1 MRVVVMA
8 YQDIGWVSL
17 DELLRVGAEVAAV
30 VTHRD
35 DPRENIWFRSV
46 AERARQ
52 AGLPVVTPASVN
64 DPDVVAAIARL
75 APDFILSFYFRDLL
89 APEVLR
95 LAKRGALNLHGSLLP
110 RYRGRCPVNWV
121 LVNGERETGVT
132 LHHMETK
139 PDRGD
144 IVAQR
149 AVPIAD
155 DDTALSLNRKLGE
168 VARLLLRET
177 YPLLATGSAPR
188 IPQDHRRA
196 SYFGGRRPED
206 GRLLWRRSARQLY
219 NLVRAVTHPY
229 PGAFTTCRTTPLFV
243 WWARPLDDRPDG
255 VPGEVLEVRR
265 GSGIVVAA
273 GSGALLLE
281 RVAFGGDVE
290 GRADELALRVGLA
303 AGERLGEAA
312 EAEEVGGQA

>member
-1 MRVVVMA
+1 MA

-17 DELLRVGAEVAAV
+17 DELLSLGADIAAV

-35 DPRENIWFRSV
+35 DPGENAWFRSV
-46 AERARQ
+46 ADRARR
-52 AGLPVVTPASVN
+52 ADLPVLTPASVN
-64 DPDVVAAIARL
+64 QPEVIATIARL
-75 APDFILSFYFRDLL
+75 APDVIFSFYFRELL
-89 APEVLR
+89 SPEVLG
-95 LAKRGALNLHGSLLP
+95 LARHAALNLHGSLLP

-121 LVNGERETGVT
+121 LVHGERETGVT
-132 LHHMETK
+132 LHHMEAR

-168 VARLLLRET
+168 AARLLLRET
-177 YPLLATGSAPR
+177 YPLLVAGRAPR
-188 IPQDHRRA
+188 IPQDHARA

-206 GRLLWRRSARQLY
+206 GRLQWRQSARGLY

-229 PGAFTTCRTTPLFV
+229 PGAFTTFRGRPLFV
-243 WWARPLDDRPDG
+243 WWARPLDDRREG
-255 VPGEVLEVRR
+255 RPGEVLEVRK
-265 GSGIVVAA
+265 GSGVVVAS

-281 RVAFGGDVE
+281 RVALEGDRE
-290 GRADELALRVGLA
+290 CRADELAGQIGIT
-303 AGERLGEAA
+303 AGERLGDVADV
-312 EAEEVGGQA
+312 EEVGERA

>member
-1 MRVVVMA
+1 MRLVVMA
-8 YQDIGWVSL
+8 YQDIGYACL
-17 DELLRVGAEVAAV
+17 DELFSLGANVTAV

-35 DPRENIWFRSV
+35 DPREAVWFRSV
-46 AERARQ
+46 AERARS
-52 AGLPVVTPASVN
+52 AGVPVLEPASVN
-64 DPDVVAAIARL
+64 SPEVVDELARL
-75 APDFILSFYFRDLL
+75 APDMILSFYFREILSRDIL
-89 APEVLR
+89 ALPSH
-95 LAKRGALNLHGSLLP
+95 GALNLHGSLLP

-121 LVNGERETGVT
+121 LVHGETETGVT
-132 LHHMETK
+132 LHHMELR
-139 PDRGD
+139 PDTGD

-155 DDTALSLNRKLGE
+155 EDTALTLNRKLGAA
-168 VARLLLRET
+168 ARALLRET
-177 YPLLATGSAPR
+177 FPRLVAGTAPR
-188 IPQDHRRA
+188 IPQDHTRA

-206 GRLLWRRSARQLY
+206 GRMVWSQTARQLY

-281 RVAFGGDVE
+281 RVAFGGEVE
-290 GRADELALRVGLA
+290 GRADELAVRVGLA